1 MYPSVD
7 SASLID
13 DGLVTPVVGDWAEE
27 KYRLV
32 SCYAEIFATSMKEQW
47 QERVYIDLFAGAGRV
62 RIRGTRRIIAAV
74 PPRVLGLRW
83 PFTRYVFCELDA
95 EKITALEARVAHS
108 TSSAINFVSGDSNS
122 NAQTIASLIPTAT
135 KAGRVL
141 SLCFADPYR
150 LADLSFD
157 TVRLIAQNRRVDF
170 LVLVPSGM
178 DATRNRS
185 LYLAANRQSLDRF
198 LGRPDWR
205 DEWPKAEKKGQRF
218 ADFVVDQFGHSMRQ
232 IGYRYDG
239 LQNAHLVTSTARRLP
254 IYHLLMLSK
263 HPLGGDFWD
272 KCRKATQ
279 PQRKL
284 F

>member
-1 MYPSVD
+1 MD
-7 SASLID
+7 SESLID

-32 SCYAEIFATSMKEQW
+32 ACYAEIFATSMKQIWE
-47 QERVYIDLFAGAGRV
+47 ERVYIDLFAGAGRA

-74 PPRVLGLRW
+74 PLRVLGLRW
-83 PFTRYVFCELDA
+83 PFTRYIFSELDA
-95 EKITALEARVAHS
+95 AKITALKARLGHN
-108 TSSAINFVSGDSNS
+108 TPSSAINFLPGDSNS
-122 NAQTIASLIPTAT
+122 NASRIASLVPTPT
-135 KAGRVL
+135 KARRVL

-157 TVRLIAQNRRVDF
+157 TIRLIARNRLVDF

-178 DATRNRS
+178 DATRNRK
-185 LYLAANRQSLDRF
+185 LYLATNSHILDRF

-205 DEWPKAEKKGQRF
+205 DEWPSAEKAGQRF

-232 IGYRYDG
+232 IGYRYEG

-263 HPLGGDFWD
+263 HPLGGDFWE